1 MKLPG
6 IVEKRKASTTVR
18 PRVGFFGLLGSGN
31 LGNDASFE
39 VLLTYLRNNHSD
51 AVIDAMCMGPD
62 KLRADYGIDAIPIE
76 WYRKYRDRTSGVT
89 GLALNVMGKGIDAF
103 RTLSWV
109 RQHDVVIVPGMG
121 IIEPSLPLRA
131 SGVPYALFLLCA
143 SGKLVGTK
151 VALVCVGAGST
162 NRKLTRLLLTGA
174 ARLAYYRSYR
184 DAQSRDVVQ
193 RAGIDTSQDH
203 VYPDLVF
210 ALDTPPSEAGDPAVV
225 SVGVMDYNGGNDDRA
240 QAQDIHR
247 RYIQALQQF
256 TLWLLGTNHRV
267 RIRWG
272 DDVDATVA
280 RELQAYLRAGR
291 PDLGPEFVT
300 LDPCSSLT
308 ELIGRLAPAGTVV
321 ATRFHGVLSA
331 LKLAKPTIALAYSH
345 KHEALIADMGVPEFS
360 LSARALDGDALIK
373 SFTELEQRSDE
384 LRCTLKER
392 NVVQRR
398 RLEEQFAVLSS
409 LIGSENL
416 RVPVLT
422 ESPAMSGNA

>member
-1 MKLPG
+1 M
-6 IVEKRKASTTVR
+6 
-18 PRVGFFGLLGSGN
+18 
-31 LGNDASFE
+31 
-39 VLLTYLRNNHSD
+39 
-51 AVIDAMCMGPD
+51 
-62 KLRADYGIDAIPIE
+62 
-76 WYRKYRDRTSGVT
+76 
-89 GLALNVMGKGIDAF
+89 
-103 RTLSWV
+103 
-109 RQHDVVIVPGMG
+109 
-121 IIEPSLPLRA
+121 
-131 SGVPYALFLLCA
+131 
-143 SGKLVGTK
+143 
-151 VALVCVGAGST
+151 
-162 NRKLTRLLLTGA
+162 
-174 ARLAYYRSYR
+174 
-184 DAQSRDVVQ
+184 
-193 RAGIDTSQDH
+193 
-203 VYPDLVF
+203 
-210 ALDTPPSEAGDPAVV
+210 
-225 SVGVMDYNGGNDDRA
+225 
-240 QAQDIHR
+240 
-247 RYIQALQQF
+247 
-256 TLWLLGTNHRV
+256 
-267 RIRWG
+267 
-272 DDVDATVA
+272 
-280 RELQAYLRAGR
+280 QAYLRAGR